1 MNFKLTTRKQLP
13 IGLDIGHNF
22 IKMIQ
27 LAVNGGHISIVA
39 AQKIRIDPAANGDR
53 QLRRKFVVSALKKM
67 VSDGGF
73 RGREVVSC
81 LANEQLK
88 ITSLRLAEGQSDAIE
103 AALRQEVSQRFGL
116 VNAADAVRYM
126 VVGNVSQGDEIKNEL
141 ILLAASG
148 DSIREHVEFLEEA
161 GLMPVGID
169 ALPCALFRSFERSLQ
184 REEDKERTAVFVDL
198 GCKYTTVVFGRGRE
212 ITFVKQIPIGG
223 SSFDEEIASKLGVS
237 VSEAGMLR
245 GRLRMEKP
253 WTASVERAS
262 ESGGGENVA
271 DSEPASG
278 EGEAVLDSST
288 RRVMV
293 DTVNS
298 VSEKL
303 VREISLCFRYYTVT
317 FRGKRVECAYLSG
330 GEAYEQ
336 ILVNVLRRQL
346 AVKIEMAQPLRGFA
360 MVHVDL
366 DSDRRSSLSEWALA
380 VGLGLKGCKDSGM
393 LSDTESKEDAKFDRV
408 GSYERN

>member
-13 IGLDIGHNF
+13 IGLDIGNNS

-27 LAVNGGHISIVA
+27 LAVSGGHISVVA
-39 AQKIRIDPAANGDR
+39 AKKVRIEGDMGDDNES
-53 QLRRKFVVSALKKM
+53 RRKFLVSMLKKM

-73 RGREVVSC
+73 HGSEVVSC
-81 LANEQLK
+81 LANDELK
-88 ITSLRLAEGQSDAIE
+88 ITSLRLAEEKGSAIE
-103 AALRQEVSQRFGL
+103 ESLRQEVSQRFGL
-116 VNAADAVRYM
+116 DAEEDSVRYM
-126 VVGNVSQGDEIKNEL
+126 VAGDVRQGDETKNEL
-141 ILLAASG
+141 IVFAASG
-148 DSIREHVEFLEEA
+148 DSIREHISFLEEA
-161 GLMPVGID
+161 GLRPVGID

-184 REEDKERTAVFVDL
+184 REEDKDRTAVFVDL

-245 GRLRMEKP
+245 GRLRMENSG
-253 WTASVERAS
+253 TIGVERAS
-262 ESGGGENVA
+262 ESGGGEEVG
-271 DSEPASG
+271 DSDAVNR
-278 EGEAVLDSST
+278 EGEVALDSST

-293 DTVNS
+293 DAINGIA
-298 VSEKL
+298 ENL

-317 FRGKRVECAYLSG
+317 FRGKRVERAYLSG

-336 ILVNVLRRQL
+336 ILVNALHRQL

-360 MVHVDL
+360 MVHVNL
-366 DSDRRSSLSEWALA
+366 DSDRRGSLAEWAVA
-380 VGLGLKGCKDSGM
+380 VGLSLKDCKDGDM
-393 LSDTESKEDAKFDRV
+393 VRMDASAEEVMFDRA